1 MSEYSLI
8 SILQTPPY
16 ALFDKEALRDPLIM
30 FQTHFVVFHA
40 LYRVRDRWREKGV
53 GELGIHTLRIV
64 LNAPL
69 TATSLPENTDPLRAY
84 YLDWDKFNETGEED
98 VNALLNDFWQRV
110 GGGMTSVSQAEIED
124 AKQALELG
132 DDSGLTLA
140 SVKRQ
145 YRKLVHVHHP
155 DKGGDEVKAKRLVR
169 AFSVLSTH
177 LRQAGM

>member
-8 SILQTPPY
+8 SALQAPPY
-16 ALFDKEALRDPLIM
+16 GLFDKQALREPLVM

-40 LYRVRDRWREKGV
+40 LYQVRDRWRENGV
-53 GELGIHTLRIV
+53 GELDIHTLRIA

-69 TATSLPENTDPLRAY
+69 TDTSLPVKADPLRSY
-84 YLDWDKFNETGEED
+84 YLNWDNFKQTGKGEVD
-98 VNALLNDFWQRV
+98 ALLNDFWQRI
-110 GGGMTSVSQAEIED
+110 GGDLATTVSVSEIED
-124 AKQALELG
+124 AKRELQLAN
-132 DDSGLTLA
+132 DQQMTLA

-145 YRKLVHVHHP
+145 YRKLVHIHHP

-177 LRQAGM
+177 LRQRT